1 MKKKFFKEAF
11 KICKNGGA
19 IYNSYG
25 VSQSI
30 ECYNLCIWNT
40 NKNAWD
46 FFNNENA
53 PEDDYWI
60 VLNLKKSCGM
70 IKTGNDTPVFIEKV
84 ILLWKLPYSYMRGVF
99 LEKNTDNPDKMKLL
113 EWTMVCSE
121 TADTDL
127 FKKKLVALC
136 CIGIFGND
144 EELTKKATELLE
156 VRTEDE
162 E

>member
-11 KICKNGGA
+11 KICKDGGA

-70 IKTGNDTPVFIEKV
+70 IKTDNDTPVFIEKV

-99 LEKNTDNPDKMKLL
+99 LEKKH
-113 EWTMVCSE
+113 
-121 TADTDL
+121 
-127 FKKKLVALC
+127 
-136 CIGIFGND
+136 G
-144 EELTKKATELLE
+144 
-156 VRTEDE
+156 
-162 E
+162 